1 MPLNRFNSLKYSIV
15 HDTRLSLQYM
25 CLQINLL
32 ARVNFIETSKFKME
46 SELFGLLSLLVG
58 VLFGLLME
66 ISNRRRCI
74 SKYLAMFLWRSLAA
88 MEPTVYTLLQT
99 DAVCLYLY

>member
-1 MPLNRFNSLKYSIV
+1 
-15 HDTRLSLQYM
+15 M
-25 CLQINLL
+25 CLYINLL
-32 ARVNFIETSKFKME
+32 PRVNFIETSKFKTE
-46 SELFGLLSLLVG
+46 SELFGLLSLLVR

-74 SKYLAMFLWRSLAA
+74 SKYLAMFLWGGLVA